1 VGAPGAIGRR
11 GAKELPGFAVA
22 IVLGMLAMRRK
33 KDLSLSVRGADGDDV
48 PGVGGNYVGGD
59 EVETGAGVG
68 RAVGSD
74 VAFIRMSALVAGAF
88 DLDAEEASVVF
99 DGEIVGRHVSP
110 GLGDAEAVLG
120 GASHETQF
128 GPFAPRFGVRDIRI
142 HEFFRRMKKRP
153 WTGRNHKL
161 FVSII
166 IIAICIRALGQ
177 VFGKYIFC
185 GCREM
190 AGIES
195 I

>member
-1 VGAPGAIGRR
+1 LFEAVGAPGAIRR
-11 GAKELPGFAVA
+11 RCAKEVPGFAVA

-59 EVETGAGVG
+59 EVETGAGIRG
-68 RAVGSD
+68 AVGSD

-88 DLDAEEASVVF
+88 DLDAEEASIVF

-120 GASHETQF
+120 GASHEAHL

-153 WTGRNHKL
+153 WTGR
-161 FVSII
+161 
-166 IIAICIRALGQ
+166 IRSYFYLLLL
-177 VFGKYIFC
+177 
-185 GCREM
+185 
-190 AGIES
+190 
-195 I
+195 